1 MDSDI
6 RVKALSVRFEPVVAR
21 TPLKFGG
28 VVMDSLSFCRVEAT
42 VENRRG
48 NVATGWGGIFLA
60 DSWAWPTAEVDH
72 ATKEQV
78 MMDITN
84 AYAAAVLGVGEF
96 LHPIDQFFLLEPQLR
111 VINDEAAAPFPAA
124 LKMSFLGALVCA
136 SPIDAALHDA
146 FGNVNG
152 IDTYCGYG
160 PDFMQDLSHYLGP
173 EFAGKYVQDYL
184 RPAYLPE
191 VPIFHLVGGL
201 DKLTQ
206 AEKDESDPQDGKPVS
221 LDEWIAQDGV
231 FCLKVKLR
239 GVDLP
244 WDVQRTLD
252 VYKVGREALLRQGQ
266 EEIHLTADTN
276 EMCESPEYLI
286 EMLHRIREAS
296 PECYDALLYL
306 EQPTE
311 RDLNAH
317 RHDMR
322 KLSQL
327 KPVLLDE
334 SLISLETM
342 DLGLELGW
350 SGIALKTCKGH
361 SMDMI
366 MAAKAKE
373 LGIPYALQDLTNPSL
388 ALIHAVGMGARLYTM
403 MGLEANSRQFFP
415 DATPPEEQAVHQ
427 GLFQVRRGTAST
439 ASLQGT
445 GLGYQMDQILAW
457 KGD

>member
-1 MDSDI
+1 MDSDL
-6 RVKALSVRFEPVVAR
+6 RVKSITVDFEPCVAR

-28 VVMDSLSFCRVEAT
+28 VVMDSLDFCRVQAT

-48 NVATGWGGIFLA
+48 KTATGWGGIFMA
-60 DSWAWPTAEVDH
+60 DSWAWPTAEVDNS
-72 ATKEQV
+72 TKTAV
-78 MMDITN
+78 MEHIVQ
-84 AYAAAVLGVGEF
+84 AYADSVLDVKEF
-96 LHPIDQFFLLEPQLR
+96 AHPIDTFMTLETQLAA
-111 VINDEAAAPFPAA
+111 INDEAVAEFPPP
-124 LKMSFLGALVCA
+124 LKMTFLGALVCA
-136 SPIDAALHDA
+136 SPVDAALHDA

-152 IDTYCGYG
+152 IDSYDGYG
-160 PDFMQDLSHYLGP
+160 PDFMSDLSRYLGP
-173 EFAGKYVQDYL
+173 EGAGKYVQDYL
-184 RPAYLPE
+184 RPEYLPE
-191 VPIFHLVGGL
+191 VPVFHLVGGL
-201 DKLTQ
+201 DKLTR
-206 AEKDESDPQDGKPVS
+206 AEKDGNDPQDGGPVS

-244 WDVQRTLD
+244 WDIERVLA
-252 VYKVGREALLRQGQ
+252 VYEVGREALAKQGQ
-266 EEIHLTADTN
+266 EELWLTADTN
-276 EMCESPEYLI
+276 EMCESPDYLV
-286 EMLHRIREAS
+286 EMLKRVQEKS
-296 PECYDALLYL
+296 PECYDRLLYL

-311 RDLNAH
+311 RDLEAH
-317 RHDMR
+317 RFDMR
-322 KLSQL
+322 ELSKL

-334 SLISLETM
+334 SLTSLEMM

-366 MAAKAKE
+366 LAAKARE
-373 LGIPYALQDLTNPSL
+373 LGVPYALQDLTNPSL

-415 DATPPEEQAVHQ
+415 AATPPGEQAVHE
-427 GLFQVRRGTAST
+427 GLFRIHRGMAST

-445 GLGYQMDQILAW
+445 GLGYQMDKVLSY